1 MDVQKGTA
9 GKNFL
14 VDQLPQVINTFASID
29 QVPPDF
35 LKSCTMAGMIPQNRW
50 ILPHFKTITP
60 ASSRIR
66 STSRSPSRPMRGMQL
81 RNTAVFWMSAARRNG
96 SRHLKLVIDP
106 QLC

>member
-35 LKSCTMAGMIPQNRW
+35 
-50 ILPHFKTITP
+50 
-60 ASSRIR
+60 
-66 STSRSPSRPMRGMQL
+66 
-81 RNTAVFWMSAARRNG
+81 
-96 SRHLKLVIDP
+96 
-106 QLC
+106 